1 MSFIYKYYKFRIKQ
15 LVRELGA
22 LGWFYAVL
30 ISISCIFLF
39 YLSWITC
46 GTKEHI
52 MYSVPI
58 FMPALLRF
66 YHRRD
71 ITFLRELHR
80 LSGILIFTEYIILIS
95 PVIIIGVLKDV
106 HELIIGGIA
115 LPVLFSVFP
124 IKHTTNHGSGIR
136 IRIVPRDAFEWK
148 AGIRKN
154 RVFLALLFML
164 SLLLSPY
171 YAVSLVALWLA
182 HVTFITFQQ
191 TNEGSDILRT
201 FNPSAA
207 QTLKSKLLKSIL
219 LEGLYFL
226 PALLFYAAFHPSQV
240 IIAIAFLILTSIS
253 LTATII
259 TKYCYYTPGE
269 NGQAASLLQTLH
281 MVSIVIPFLIPLP
294 LIYSLLQYHRA
305 RNNLIQY
312 GFND

>member
-1 MSFIYKYYKFRIKQ
+1 MSFIHRYYKFRLKQ
-15 LVRELGA
+15 LVRELTA
-22 LGWFYAVL
+22 LGWFYAIL
-30 ISISCIFLF
+30 ISTSCIFLI

-52 MYSVPI
+52 MYSAPI
-58 FMPALLRF
+58 FMPAILRF

-71 ITFLRELHR
+71 ITFLRKLHR
-80 LSGILIFTEYIILIS
+80 HSGILLFTEYIILLS
-95 PVIIIGVLKDV
+95 PVIIIGILKDV

-115 LPVLFSVFP
+115 LPVVLSVFP
-124 IKHTTNHGSGIR
+124 IKHTTNHGSGIQ
-136 IRIVPRDAFEWK
+136 IRFIPGDSFEWK

-154 RVFLALLFML
+154 RVFLVLLFML

-171 YAVSLVALWLA
+171 YAVSLVTLWLA

-191 TNEGSDILRT
+191 PNEGSDILRT

-207 QTLKSKLLKSIL
+207 QTLKSKLLKSIVMQ
-219 LEGLYFL
+219 GLYFL
-226 PALLFYAAFHPSQV
+226 PALLFYVAFHPSQL
-240 IIAIAFLILTSIS
+240 IIAIAFFLLTSIS

-259 TKYCYYTPGE
+259 TKYCYYTPAE

-305 RNNLIQY
+305 RKNLTQY